1 MGLGRGCVGR
11 FWTLSGKGFGL
22 TRGGFGEMV
31 LGFGLGLG
39 CPRMVRVSAV
49 GQFGVVRHAKKA

>member
-1 MGLGRGCVGR
+1 MGR